1 MSYARYYKP
10 KDASAALGVSPATL
24 RRWSELFA
32 SALSPDASPEAAGTR
47 RRYSSDDLALLRY
60 AAKLLADGHQISDVS
75 ELLKVAKPEDIEPLP
90 ERGPEPEWR
99 PEPPEAAES
108 ATESTTGQDM
118 PQEPSMAL
126 VPLVQ
131 NVQAALTATLQRA
144 AAQERL
150 LADQAE
156 RLTRQ
161 EREIADQRERMLEQA
176 RALEA
181 TERQLAGLA
190 DRLSALEDREPEEK
204 PVPWWQKLF
213 GTAA

>member
-1 MSYARYYKP
+1 MSQARYYSP
-10 KDASAALGVSPATL
+10 KDTYQALGVSGATL
-24 RRWSELFA
+24 RRWSDLFA
-32 SALSPDASPEAAGTR
+32 SALSQDAAPEAEKTR
-47 RRYSSDDLALLRY
+47 RRYSQDDMAILRY
-60 AAKLLADGHQISDVS
+60 AQKLLADGHQIGEVA
-75 ELLKVAKPEDIEPLP
+75 EILKVATPEDLAP
-90 ERGPEPEWR
+90 PEPEWR

-108 ATESTTGQDM
+108 ATESATGQDM

-190 DRLSALEDREPEEK
+190 DRLSALEESKLAEK

>member
-1 MSYARYYKP
+1 MSYARYYSP
-10 KDASAALGVSPATL
+10 KDTYQALGVSGATL

-32 SALSPDASPEAAGTR
+32 SALSQDAAPEAEKTR
-47 RRYSSDDLALLRY
+47 RRYSQDDLALLRY
-60 AAKLLADGHQISDVS
+60 AQRLLADGHPIAEVS
-75 ELLKVAKPEDIEPLP
+75 ELLKVARPEDLAPQEP
-90 ERGPEPEWR
+90 ERRPEPDWR
-99 PEPPEAAES
+99 PEQAEES
-108 ATESTTGQDM
+108 ATGQDM
-118 PQEPSMAL
+118 PQEPGMAL
-126 VPLVQ
+126 VPIMA
-131 NVQAALTATLQRA
+131 NMQAALTATLQRA
-144 AAQERL
+144 ASQERL

-190 DRLSALEDREPEEK
+190 DRLAALEESKPAEK

-213 GTAA
+213 GTGS

>member
-1 MSYARYYKP
+1 MSYARYYQP

-60 AAKLLADGHQISDVS
+60 AAKLLADGHQFSDVS

-90 ERGPEPEWR
+90 ERGPEP
-99 PEPPEAAES
+99 PEAAEIG
-108 ATESTTGQDM
+108 TESTTGQDM

-126 VPLVQ
+126 VPIMQ

-190 DRLSALEDREPEEK
+190 DRLAALEERKPEEK

-213 GTAA
+213 GTAS

>member
-1 MSYARYYKP
+1 MSYARYYSP
-10 KDASAALGVSPATL
+10 KDTYQALGVSGATL

-32 SALSPDASPEAAGTR
+32 SALSQDAAPEAEKTR
-47 RRYSSDDLALLRY
+47 RRYSQDDLATLRY
-60 AAKLLADGHQISDVS
+60 AQRLLADGHPIGEVA
-75 ELLKVAKPEDIEPLP
+75 EILKVAKPEDIEPLP
-90 ERGPEPEWR
+90 ERSPEPEWR
-99 PEPPEAAES
+99 PDPPEATES
-108 ATESTTGQDM
+108 ATGQDM

-161 EREIADQRERMLEQA
+161 EREIADQRERILEQA

-181 TERQLAGLA
+181 TERQLTGLA
-190 DRLSALEDREPEEK
+190 DRLAALEESKPAEK

>member
-1 MSYARYYKP
+1 MSQARYYSP
-10 KDASAALGVSPATL
+10 KDTYQALGVSGATL
-24 RRWSELFA
+24 RRWSDLFA
-32 SALSPDASPEAAGTR
+32 SALSQDAAPEAEKTR
-47 RRYSSDDLALLRY
+47 RRYSQDDMAILRY
-60 AAKLLADGHQISDVS
+60 AQKLLADGHQIGEVA
-75 ELLKVAKPEDIEPLP
+75 EILKVATPEDLAP
-90 ERGPEPEWR
+90 PEPEWR

-108 ATESTTGQDM
+108 GTESTTGQDM

-190 DRLSALEDREPEEK
+190 DRLSALEESKLAEK

>member
-90 ERGPEPEWR
+90 EQSQEPEWR

-108 ATESTTGQDM
+108 ATGQDM

-161 EREIADQRERMLEQA
+161 EREIADQRDRMLEQA

-190 DRLSALEDREPEEK
+190 ERLEALEDRKPEEK

-213 GTAA
+213 GTGS